1 MKTITIAP
9 LATPRSIS
17 LAVWDAVTHAPRL
30 FLQTSEH
37 PSARRICEAGI
48 PFESMDDLYC
58 AAEDFDALNAAIAAR
73 LFSAPEEDVVYA
85 VPGRG
90 VGQAQDQQQGQQPG
104 QGKGQAAQKGEDR
117 KSVV

>member
-17 LAVWDAVTHAPRL
+17 LAVWDAVTHAPCL

-73 LFSAPEEDVVYA
+73 LFRRRRRMWIYA
-85 VPGRG
+85 VPGPRCG
-90 VGQAQDQQQGQQPG
+90 ASP
-104 QGKGQAAQKGEDR
+104 A
-117 KSVV
+117 